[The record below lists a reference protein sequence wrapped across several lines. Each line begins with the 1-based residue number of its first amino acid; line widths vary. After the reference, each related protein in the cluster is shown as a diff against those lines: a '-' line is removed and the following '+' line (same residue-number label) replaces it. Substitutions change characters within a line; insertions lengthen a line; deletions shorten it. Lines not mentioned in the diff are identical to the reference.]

1 MALEKELP
9 KEGYKICVI
18 PDCQVKHGVPLDH
31 LEWASDYIA
40 DKRPDEIICIGDFA
54 DMESLSS
61 YDKGKKSFEGRSYFR
76 DIEIAKHGMSLLCSV
91 WKQPKSKYN
100 HYDPK
105 QVLLLGNHE
114 DRIHRVLEEERILED
129 TISISDLGYADF
141 GWEVRPYLS
150 VYTSRGIN
158 FSHYFSS
165 GVLGRPVSS
174 ARALLTKKHSSA
186 IMGHVQK
193 RDIAYDYTADGKQIT
208 GIFVGTFYQHD
219 EAYLNPQTNKHWR
232 GIWMLH
238 NCIDGEFDE
247 MPVSL
252 QYLKDRFERK
262 YNGKKAKVE
271 RSSTT
276 RNKEQP
282 RLFKRTSR

>member
-1 MALEKELP
+1 MSKSELP

-61 YDKGKKSFEGRSYFR
+61 YDKGKKSFEGRSYHR
-76 DIEIAKHGMSLLCSV
+76 DISVARYGLSLLCGTYQKLRSINL
-91 WKQPKSKYN
+91 PYN
-100 HYDPK
+100 PR
-105 QVLLLGNHE
+105 QVFLLGNHE
-114 DRIHRVLEEERILED
+114 DRILRAIEEDRVLEG
-129 TISISDLGYADF
+129 TIHQDDLGYAEYGFD
-141 GWEVRPYLS
+141 VRPYLS

-238 NCIDGEFDE
+238 NCVDGEFDE

-262 YNGKKAKVE
+262 YYNGKKAKVE

-282 RLFKRTSR
+282 RLIKRTSR